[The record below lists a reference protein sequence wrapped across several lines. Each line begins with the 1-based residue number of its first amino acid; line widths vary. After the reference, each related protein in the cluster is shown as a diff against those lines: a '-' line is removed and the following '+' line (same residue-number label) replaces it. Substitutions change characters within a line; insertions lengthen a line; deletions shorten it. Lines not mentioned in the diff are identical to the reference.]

1 MLETVLMVTDKFKT
15 TSGIILKPKKSLV
28 FTLFTLI
35 YAFLLLLGEKRK
47 KSDETGF
54 NSLWQSSR
62 RRQVTF
68 NLFKKTI
75 KRTIYE

>member
-15 TSGIILKPKKSLV
+15 TSGIILKPKKPPI

-47 KSDETGF
+47 KSDEARF

>member
-15 TSGIILKPKKSLV
+15 TSGIILKPKKTPV

-47 KSDETGF
+47 KVTKLD
-54 NSLWQSSR
+54 SL
-62 RRQVTF
+62 
-68 NLFKKTI
+68 
-75 KRTIYE
+75 

>member
-15 TSGIILKPKKSLV
+15 TSGIILKPKKPLV

-54 NSLWQSSR
+54 NSL
-62 RRQVTF
+62 
-68 NLFKKTI
+68 
-75 KRTIYE
+75 

>member
-15 TSGIILKPKKSLV
+15 TSGIILKPKKKTS
-28 FTLFTLI
+28 FYLI
-35 YAFLLLLGEKRK
+35 YPDLCLSSSIGREKK
-47 KSDETGF
+47 KSDENRF

>member
-15 TSGIILKPKKSLV
+15 TSGIILKPKKPLV

-47 KSDETGF
+47 KSDEARF